1 MKKIILLL
9 NELETKIVFRDIE
22 NSSVSKSA
30 VSWHID
36 HTLRVLSLVI
46 ETLKNTK
53 PTDAKRKFNIL
64 KQLVFITGII
74 PRGKAKAPKSVQS
87 FEEITLETLKL
98 QFKETRFLV
107 SLLNHLNVNSSFIHP
122 YFGVLNL
129 KETEKF
135 LYLHTKHHIKIIN
148 DIIQKK
154 S

>member
-9 NELETKIVFRDIE
+9 NELETKIEFRDIE
-22 NSSVSKSA
+22 NLSVSKRG

-36 HTLRVLSLVI
+36 HTLKVLNHVI

-53 PTDAKRKFNIL
+53 PIDTKRKFNIL

-74 PRGKAKAPKSVQS
+74 PRGKAKAPKLVQS
-87 FEEITLETLKL
+87 FEEITFDDLHVQLTNA
-98 QFKETRFLV
+98 RISV
-107 SLLNHLNVNSSFIHP
+107 SLLNHLNDNCNFIHP
-122 YFGVLNL
+122 YFGVLNV

-135 LYLHTKHHIKIIN
+135 LHLHTKHHIKIIN